1 MAEKRIKTYWLLLLV
16 LLFTAGIISSV
27 GVAQARYVNTVTT
40 PAVVKSPVTGI
51 TSNCLVTATDA
62 PRTVLLG
69 QLEPEQPVLVP
80 FWMLSSNADAK
91 AEVNWGVTNAD
102 DAKYLSI
109 NVFAGHEQ
117 LKAEQEL
124 VLLEDIRLD
133 MFLRLE
139 MTEAAYTKPHE
150 ALKINVH
157 VTYGDEM
164 WGTFQVILPA
174 VEAPETEPPVEE
186 PVESTE
192 APTEETTT
200 TPTEETTTTPTEET
214 TATPTE
220 ETTATPTE
228 ETTTT
233 PTGETTTTPTE
244 ETTTTPTEE
253 TTATPTEEPPTGP
266 TVDLDNVP
274 VQLNQIRMKTI
285 PSFNPAAEQ
294 LPVMMQLPEAVT
306 SVRLGIQMNYGD
318 LQTFEPLPD
327 YTMFSLDGG
336 ASYYMIFGDYVPEF
350 ALKNVTEVPL
360 LLNFTYAKLDGMLN
374 TVVPEVEEDEEPEEY
389 EELTL
394 AMEAYTGNRMR
405 KRCTA
410 STIPNVQKAG
420 QAVVRPQNPQAAQT
434 VTDPQEESL
443 EQWPSLIL
451 TSDDKLEFYFPAD
464 WKDAKLNCSISFLTL
479 TEEQKLE
486 YVKVELSDNGL
497 SAKHYLDEN
506 TNKLVLRLGQNIVQA
521 GTYRIKIT
529 WSYENVCFYDVH
541 TTFFVKNLA
550 HAVSAPDSQE
560 VPNDE

>member
-1 MAEKRIKTYWLLLLV
+1 MAKNRIKSYWLLLLV
-16 LLFTAGIISSV
+16 LLFTAGIVSSV
-27 GVAQARYVNTVTT
+27 GVAQARYINTVTT
-40 PAVVKSPVTGI
+40 PAVVKSPVIGI
-51 TSNCLVTATDA
+51 TSNCLVKATDA

-69 QLEPEQPVLVP
+69 QLEPEQPILVP
-80 FWMLSSNADAK
+80 FWMLSSNIDAK

-102 DAKYLSI
+102 YAKYLSI

-124 VLLEDIRLD
+124 ELLEDIRLD
-133 MFLRLE
+133 MFLRVE

-164 WGTFQVILPA
+164 WGTFQVMLPE

-186 PVESTE
+186 PMEPTTIPTEESTTT
-192 APTEETTT
+192 PTEETTT

-214 TATPTE
+214 T
-220 ETTATPTE
+220 
-228 ETTTT
+228 
-233 PTGETTTTPTE
+233 TTPTE

-253 TTATPTEEPPTGP
+253 PATVPTEEPSTEP

-274 VQLNQIRMKTI
+274 VQLDRIQLKTL

-306 SVRLGIQMNYGD
+306 SVRLGLQMNYGD

-336 ASYYMIFGDYVPEF
+336 ANYYMIFGDYVPEF
-350 ALKNVTEVPL
+350 ALKNVTDVPL

-374 TVVPEVEEDEEPEEY
+374 TVVPEVEEGEEPEPY

-405 KRCTA
+405 KRCTVG
-410 STIPNVQKAG
+410 TIPNMQQAG
-420 QAVVRPQNPQAAQT
+420 QAVVRPQNPQTTQA
-434 VTDPQEESL
+434 VTDPQEEL
-443 EQWPSLIL
+443 VEQWPSLIL
-451 TSDDKLEFYFPAD
+451 TPDDKLEFYFPAD
-464 WKDAKLNCSISFLTL
+464 WKDAKLNCSVSFLTL

-506 TNKLVLRLGQNIVQA
+506 TNKLVLRLGQSIVQA
-521 GTYRIKIT
+521 GTYRINIT
-529 WSYENVCFYDVH
+529 WSYENVCFYNVH

-550 HAVSAPDSQE
+550 HAANAPGSQE
-560 VPNDE
+560 VPNDN